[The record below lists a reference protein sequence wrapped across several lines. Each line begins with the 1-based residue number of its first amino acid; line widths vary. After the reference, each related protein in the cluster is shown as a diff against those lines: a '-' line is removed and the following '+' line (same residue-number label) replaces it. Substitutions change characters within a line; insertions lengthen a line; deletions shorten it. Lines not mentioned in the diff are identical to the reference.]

1 VIGKIVSHYKIISK
15 LGEGGMGVVYTAK
28 DTKLDRMVALKFL
41 PPEATSDTN
50 AKARFLREAKAA
62 SALDHNNICTIF
74 EVNET
79 EDGRLFLAMARY
91 EGETLKEKITRGP
104 LPVEQALDI
113 TRQVAEGLA
122 KAHEQNIIH
131 RDIKPSNLFLTTDNV
146 LKVLDFGLAKLSG
159 LTRLTKE
166 KMTLGTTSYMSPE
179 QFTGED
185 VDQRSDIWALG
196 VVLFEM
202 ITGEMPFRGD
212 YEQAV
217 MYSIMNE
224 TPKPLRSLRPEVPA
238 AVADIVGKMLS
249 RNLNER
255 YQTSAELIAD
265 LQSLVRRRE
274 SRGEDSSPDDNDLL
288 PSIAIL
294 PFTNLSADPEQE
306 FFCDGIVEEI
316 INALARLNGLR
327 VVARTSAF
335 SYKGQTIDVREIG
348 TRLNVRTLLEGSV
361 RKAGNSVRIL
371 VQLVNVEDGC
381 HLWSEKF
388 DRDLDNIFA
397 IQDEISL
404 AIVESL
410 KLRLMGDERER
421 LLGRHTE
428 NVDAHIQYLKGR
440 YFWNKRTKEDLNRA
454 FGFFQRAID
463 LDPHF
468 SLAHAGLADYF
479 VTMGT
484 NNYLPLA
491 VAMNEARKAARTA
504 LENNNQ
510 LGEAHASLA
519 VIKTWLDWDWKGA
532 EKAYRKALELNP
544 SCAEARHQYSHLL
557 SRLARHQ
564 EAIREMKHALRLE
577 PVSLNINAC
586 LGQVLFLARR
596 YDDAIE
602 QLQKTIEMDPEF
614 YDGHSWLGMA
624 FLQKGLSEQALAKFE
639 QGRAFSVIQ
648 ERMNASIAYTYAV
661 TGQENRA
668 RKLLAALQGD
678 RSGEKTDYY
687 LTAVVYAGLGEVDR
701 AIADLKQAYEER
713 SVRLFTMV
721 KVDPLLDN
729 LRSDPRFTDLLRAMK
744 LTD

>member
-1 VIGKIVSHYKIISK
+1 MIGKIISHYKITSK
-15 LGEGGMGVVYTAK
+15 LGEGGMGVVYEAR
-28 DTKLDRMVALKFL
+28 DTKLDRTVALKFL
-41 PPEATSDTN
+41 PPESTSDPK
-50 AKARFLREAKAA
+50 AKARFIHEAKAA

-79 EDGRLFLAMARY
+79 VDGRLFLAMARY
-91 EGETLKEKITRGP
+91 EGETLKERIARGP
-104 LPVEQALDI
+104 LPVDQALDF
-113 TRQVAEGLA
+113 TRQVADGLT
-122 KAHEQNIIH
+122 KAHERNIIH
-131 RDIKPSNLFLTTDNV
+131 RDIKPANLFLTTDNV
-146 LKVLDFGLAKLSG
+146 VKVLDFGLAKLSG

-166 KMTLGTTSYMSPE
+166 RTTLGTTCYMSPE
-179 QFTGED
+179 QLTSED

-202 ITGEMPFRGD
+202 LAGETPFRGD
-212 YEQAV
+212 FEQAV
-217 MYSIMNE
+217 IYSIMNE
-224 TPKPLRSLRPEVPA
+224 TPKPLRCLRPEVPA
-238 AVADIVGKMLS
+238 PVVDIVDKMLS
-249 RNLNER
+249 KDLDER

-265 LQSLVRRRE
+265 LQSLIRRIE
-274 SRGEDSSPDDNDLL
+274 SRGEDVSSDDNELL

-294 PFTNLSADPEQE
+294 PFTNLSTDPEQE

-316 INALARLNGLR
+316 INALARLDGLR

-335 SYKGQTIDVREIG
+335 SYKGQANDVREIG
-348 TRLNVRTLLEGSV
+348 KRLSVNTLLEGSV
-361 RKAGNSVRIL
+361 RKAGNSLRIL
-371 VQLVNVEDGC
+371 VQLVNVKDGC
-381 HLWSEKF
+381 QLWSEKF

-404 AIVESL
+404 AIVKSL
-410 KLRLMGDERER
+410 KMRLMGAERER

-440 YFWNKRTKEDLNRA
+440 FFWNKRTKEDMNRA
-454 FGFFQRAID
+454 FEFFQRAIE

-468 SLAHAGLADYF
+468 SLAYAGLADCY

-484 NNYLPLA
+484 SNCLPLA
-491 VAMNEARKAARTA
+491 VAMNEARKAAMTA
-504 LENNNQ
+504 LENDDQ

-519 VIKTWLDWDWKGA
+519 AIKTWLDWDWTGA
-532 EKAYRKALELNP
+532 EQAYRKALELNP
-544 SCAEARHQYSHLL
+544 SCAEVHHQYSHLL
-557 SRLARHQ
+557 SHLGRHQ

-586 LGQVLFLARR
+586 MGQVMFLARR

-624 FLQKGLSEQALAKFE
+624 LLQKGLSEQALAKFE
-639 QGRAFSVIQ
+639 EGRAFSTIQ
-648 ERMNASIAYTYAV
+648 ARMNASIAYTYAV
-661 TGQENRA
+661 TGRENRA
-668 RKLLAALQGD
+668 RKLLAALQDD
-678 RSGEKTDYY
+678 RGEENTDYY
-687 LTAVVYAGLGEVDR
+687 LTAVIYAGLGEVDH
-701 AIADLKQAYEER
+701 AIADLKRAYEER

-729 LRSDPRFTDLLRAMK
+729 LRSDPRFTELLSEMNLR
-744 LTD
+744 D